1 MDRNCKRKKHYAKV
15 IIVCICMWI
24 FLLMGCATRRDPAYI
39 TTITH
44 TRNTITQ
51 QISPQRAQMILS
63 EYLQEYMLSSG
74 LVLVFAEGGNQ
85 LIWELE
91 LPDSSMLRFSMS
103 EMNMDF
109 RHQVEN
115 LTPNIPEENP

>member
-1 MDRNCKRKKHYAKV
+1 MNKNKRKN
-15 IIVCICMWI
+15 I
-24 FLLMGCATRRDPAYI
+24 FLLGMGFMLLLFPSCATRRDPAYI

-109 RHQVEN
+109 RQQVEN